1 MRRHVAVLERLLDST
16 VNFLADD
23 IWWVVLE
30 DLGLGLHRL
39 G

>member
-1 MRRHVAVLERLLDST
+1 MRCDVAVVERLLDST

-30 DLGLGLHRL
+30 DLGLRLHRL